1 MLQGSSAH
9 ADRIDALQDE
19 DLFDQNVE
27 DYEVYS
33 GVIPPMQASSRYDCR
48 ECANRC
54 TAPQTQHTPSQ
65 KALCMSRSC
74 RVQLRQEWEAQGIS
88 MQETAL

>member
-1 MLQGSSAH
+1 MHLPLQCRPSGMLQGSSAH

-33 GVIPPMQASSRYDCR
+33 GGHSPDASQLPLRL
-48 ECANRC
+48 
-54 TAPQTQHTPSQ
+54 Q
-65 KALCMSRSC
+65 
-74 RVQLRQEWEAQGIS
+74 RVR
-88 MQETAL
+88 